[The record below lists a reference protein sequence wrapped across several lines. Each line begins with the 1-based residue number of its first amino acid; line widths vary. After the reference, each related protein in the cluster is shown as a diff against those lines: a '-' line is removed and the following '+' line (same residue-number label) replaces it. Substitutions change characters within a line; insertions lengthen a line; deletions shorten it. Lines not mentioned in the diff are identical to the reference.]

1 MNLLLITGGSHPYDE
16 TTPVLKETM
25 EAAGHSVTLSESS
38 EELAGDLSGFDAI
51 VLNTWRRPE
60 SGNDLNDAERS
71 GFERWGV
78 AVGAH
83 LCRILP

>member
-51 VLNTWRRPE
+51 VLNTWRRSE
-60 SGNDLNDAERS
+60 SGIRTLCCK
-71 GFERWGV
+71 RWGF